1 VTNNLASLLHLNS
14 AVTPARYMIIDRL
27 QNLSKVFYMH
37 EFILKLITEIETIAM
52 KWSLSSDLDESDNI
66 QCEER
71 VLRKTPGISA
81 GW

>member
-1 VTNNLASLLHLNS
+1 
-14 AVTPARYMIIDRL
+14 
-27 QNLSKVFYMH
+27 MH
-37 EFILKLITEIETIAM
+37 EFTLKLITETEIIAM